1 MTLNV
6 VVNGGFSQDDMKRL
20 HEEVFA
26 QLGEQNFNIRI
37 NQISPQ
43 ELVYSKRGKFNYIIN
58 LINVKRGVIKRIQGR
73 IEDYIVCKDG
83 TRLKRLDFI
92 MKEATRVKA
101 SQLVQERAGK
111 VKVLVIPEEG
121 FGSEDRNR
129 IISAL
134 IARVGTDNL
143 DVELIETTMDKLVT
157 TGSGKFKYIINL
169 IRE

>member
-1 MTLNV
+1 M
-6 VVNGGFSQDDMKRL
+6 
-20 HEEVFA
+20 
-26 QLGEQNFNIRI
+26 
-37 NQISPQ
+37 
-43 ELVYSKRGKFNYIIN
+43 
-58 LINVKRGVIKRIQGR
+58 
-73 IEDYIVCKDG
+73 
-83 TRLKRLDFI
+83 
-92 MKEATRVKA
+92 
-101 SQLVQERAGK
+101 
-111 VKVLVIPEEG
+111 IPEEG

>member
-1 MTLNV
+1 MLN
-6 VVNGGFSQDDMKRL
+6 G
-20 HEEVFA
+20 
-26 QLGEQNFNIRI
+26 
-37 NQISPQ
+37 
-43 ELVYSKRGKFNYIIN
+43 
-58 LINVKRGVIKRIQGR
+58 GVIKRIQGR

-101 SQLVQERAGK
+101 SQLV
-111 VKVLVIPEEG
+111 PEEG

>member
-1 MTLNV
+1 ML
-6 VVNGGFSQDDMKRL
+6 NGG
-20 HEEVFA
+20 
-26 QLGEQNFNIRI
+26 
-37 NQISPQ
+37 
-43 ELVYSKRGKFNYIIN
+43 
-58 LINVKRGVIKRIQGR
+58 GVIKRIQGR

-83 TRLKRLDFI
+83 TRLKRLGFI

-157 TGSGKFKYIINL
+157 TNSGKFKYIINF